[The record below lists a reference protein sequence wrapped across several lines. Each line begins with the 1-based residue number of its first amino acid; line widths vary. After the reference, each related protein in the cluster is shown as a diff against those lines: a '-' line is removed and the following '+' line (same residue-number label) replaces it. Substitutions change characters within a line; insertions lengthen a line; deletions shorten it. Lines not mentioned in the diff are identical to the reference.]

1 MFREVLGP
9 TKREIANQLN
19 RENGLTLAVLA
30 ERLGISRE
38 AVRIQI
44 NEMIHDGWVARSTQL
59 RRGGKAGRPATLY
72 QLTPAG
78 QHLFPKQYDKLA
90 QLLLQ
95 VLFEVEGLDCEHQI
109 LSDLTEQRLAPWRE
123 RLAGLSLDEKLQAL
137 KELYAAGDRFTEL
150 ERLDDGW
157 RLVEFNCP
165 FLNVALRYPSLCSTS
180 VNLLTRLLGVR
191 VVREERFQDGAN
203 RCTFRILPDQ
213 PCEPPGFEL
222 EPEPQ
227 RV

>member
-19 RENGLTLAVLA
+19 REDGLTLAVLA
-30 ERLGISRE
+30 GRLGISRE

-44 NEMIHDGWVARSTQL
+44 NEMINDGWVARSTQP
-59 RRGGKAGRPATLY
+59 RPGGKAGRPATLY

-95 VLFEVEGLDCEHQI
+95 VLSEGEGSSVRPSRSSSMPLQ
-109 LSDLTEQRLAPWRE
+109 
-123 RLAGLSLDEKLQAL
+123 DEKLQAL
-137 KELYAAGDRFTEL
+137 KELYAAGDRFTEV

-213 PCEPPGFEL
+213 PCELPGFEM
-222 EPEPQ
+222 EPDLQ